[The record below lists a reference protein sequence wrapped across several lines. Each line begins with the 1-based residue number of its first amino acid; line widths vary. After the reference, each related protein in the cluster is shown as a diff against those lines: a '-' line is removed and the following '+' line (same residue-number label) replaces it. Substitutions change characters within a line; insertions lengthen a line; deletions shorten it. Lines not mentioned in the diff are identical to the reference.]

1 MCGVVVTALGSS
13 GRVAGRGVC
22 CLCTLWST
30 CVGVTLHGE
39 AGEAGGVIVEHF
51 RVCCVTFWFN
61 FGIAVPVMVGGPH

>member
-1 MCGVVVTALGSS
+1 MSCVVWLQLLLGSS

-39 AGEAGGVIVEHF
+39 AGEAGGVV
-51 RVCCVTFWFN
+51 
-61 FGIAVPVMVGGPH
+61 